1 MPLSFPLVACLHLDR
16 TQVLESVWL
25 SLHAFTSHLIAEFR
39 AGQGGKGAPKF
50 WQKIGGGAG
59 GRICFKN
66 LSARSNRSW
75 HSSLL
80 RNLGNGDT
88 QSGSRLRFNA
98 VNGHHGIHAAHIVT
112 PLRCLA
118 PATRK

>member
-1 MPLSFPLVACLHLDR
+1 MPLSFPLIACLHLNR
-16 TQVLESVWL
+16 IRVSESVWR

-50 WQKIGGGAG
+50 RQKIGGGAG
-59 GRICFKN
+59 GRICFKS
-66 LSARSNRSW
+66 LSGLSNRSW

-88 QSGSRLRFNA
+88 QSD
-98 VNGHHGIHAAHIVT
+98 HA
-112 PLRCLA
+112 
-118 PATRK
+118 